1 MYLQCNGTL
10 HFLNETKFIWKKYC
24 QFGQILDRYGVFCLE
39 PFKIAFRHYMYCI
52 QLPLLCHKVWYVCL
66 FSLTCA
72 WHLALF
78 HSFYEC
84 GYLYL
89 LKICKVQFNV
99 KSIHGYVDI
108 LFFRLGN
115 KSFQNLVTAS
125 AKRYICK

>member
-24 QFGQILDRYGVFCLE
+24 QFGQTLDRYGVFCLE

-72 WHLALF
+72 LAPR
-78 HSFYEC
+78 
-84 GYLYL
+84 
-89 LKICKVQFNV
+89 V
-99 KSIHGYVDI
+99 I
-108 LFFRLGN
+108 LFFLRMRL
-115 KSFQNLVTAS
+115 SLSPENLQGAIQCKKHS
-125 AKRYICK
+125 WLRRYTFFSTRQQKLPKPRYRIS